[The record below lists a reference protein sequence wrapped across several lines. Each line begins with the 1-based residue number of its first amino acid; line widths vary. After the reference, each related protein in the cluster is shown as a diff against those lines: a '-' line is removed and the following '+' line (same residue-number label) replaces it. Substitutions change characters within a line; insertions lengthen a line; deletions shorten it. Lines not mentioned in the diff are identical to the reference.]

1 MNTKYFENFVNILI
15 IYKLSWYFYHQMSA
29 INFSMTFVDILI
41 LDKFNLENE
50 IQTIYEYEI

>member
-1 MNTKYFENFVNILI
+1 MNTKYFKKIVDILI
-15 IYKLSWYFYHQMSA
+15 IYKLIWYFYHQMSA